1 MFRKLFTLL
10 RPFHK
15 VFATLILMAFLYE
28 GGQILGSYIVSLIV
42 RLFELNVQ
50 FLVWI
55 FVAFLLASYNE
66 GYMRLD
72 NAWDWHIIAKQS
84 HPIYKFLKVL
94 ALKKFLSMPIT
105 WHQHHNSGSLVGQVS
120 DGVWKAIQIVDQ
132 LSWEFMPTTIQT
144 FLSLIPLLYFSPWT
158 AFLSL
163 LAYGLF
169 IALTLK
175 GEKEK
180 QQFRKRR
187 HDLYEKEWSLTTQ
200 AVQGHETVTM
210 FGQQE
215 RLQEDQQK
223 LHDEIIGE
231 AFNEHHLG
239 VFKYNRARIR
249 ILTTIR
255 LIIYGIWV
263 IQLSS
268 GQLDVAN
275 LIFVSVLTE
284 KLFNSFWRF
293 ARLTD
298 QIFMSSEGV
307 NRLLDV
313 VLEPEPID
321 TGQEVIQVTGSVGI
335 RLDQVC
341 FAYSG
346 DYDKN
351 GGALHDL
358 TLNIE
363 PGQTVALVGPSG
375 AGKTTIRKVVTKQ
388 IPFQGGSI
396 EVAGL
401 DLIRWSG
408 EKLRRLFSYVPQGDD
423 VYIWDEDVYYNI
435 AFPRPDASSEEVEQ
449 AARLAGIHTFI
460 TTLEKGYQTLVGER
474 GVRLSGGQ
482 KQRVALARAI
492 LADRPILI
500 LDEATSAID
509 SITES
514 EIQTN
519 MRQILAGKTAIIIAH
534 RLSTI
539 RNADKIVVLDNG
551 RKVEEGTHSEL
562 VLHAGLYAKML
573 ALQAASGIITK

>member
-15 VFATLILMAFLYE
+15 VFATLILMAFVYE

-42 RLFELNVQ
+42 RLFELRVQ
-50 FLVWI
+50 FLVWV
-55 FVAFLLASYNE
+55 FVAFCLSAYNE

-84 HPIYKFLKVL
+84 HPIYKFLKVS
-94 ALKKFLSMPIT
+94 ALKKFLAMPIN
-105 WHQHHNSGSLVGQVS
+105 WHQRHNSGTLVGQVS
-120 DGVWKAIQIVDQ
+120 DGVWKALEIIDQ

-144 FLSLIPLLYFSPWT
+144 FLSLIPLFYFSPPT
-158 AFLSL
+158 AALSL
-163 LAYGLF
+163 LAYCLF
-169 IALTLK
+169 ITLTLK
-175 GEKEK
+175 GEREK
-180 QQFRKRR
+180 QPIRKRR
-187 HDLYEKEWSLTTQ
+187 HDLYEREWSLTVQ

-210 FGQQE
+210 FGQQD
-215 RLQEDQQK
+215 RLQKDQEK
-223 LHDEIIGE
+223 IHDEIIGE
-231 AFNEHHLG
+231 AFSEHRLG

-249 ILTTIR
+249 ILTTLR
-255 LIIYGIWV
+255 MVVYGVWV
-263 IQLSS
+263 FQLST

-293 ARLTD
+293 ARLAD
-298 QIFMSSEGV
+298 QVFRNGEGV

-313 VLEPEPID
+313 ILEPEPVD
-321 TGQEVIQVTGSVGI
+321 TGSEAVEVLAPVGI
-335 RLDQVC
+335 KLNQVC

-358 TLNIE
+358 SLDIE
-363 PGQTVALVGPSG
+363 HGKMVALVGPSG
-375 AGKTTIRKVVTKQ
+375 AGKTTVRKVVTKQ
-388 IPFQGGSI
+388 IPFQNGSI
-396 EVAGL
+396 EVGGL
-401 DLIRWSG
+401 PIDRWNG

-423 VYIWDEDVYYNI
+423 VYIWDEDVRYNI
-435 AFPRPDASSEEVEQ
+435 AFPRPDAGSEEVEQ
-449 AARLAGIHTFI
+449 AARLAGIHDFI
-460 TTLEKGYQTLVGER
+460 IGLEKGYQTMVGER

-500 LDEATSAID
+500 LDEATSAVD
-509 SITES
+509 SITED
-514 EIQTN
+514 EILTN
-519 MRQILAGKTAIIIAH
+519 MRQILAGKTAIVIAH

-539 RNADKIVVLDNG
+539 RNADKIVVMDDG
-551 RKVEEGTHSEL
+551 RKVEEGTHREL
-562 VLHAGLYAKML
+562 VGNNGLYTKMV
-573 ALQAASGIITK
+573 ALQASQ